1 MPLPLKGLLVIE
13 FCQFLAGPSAGLRL
27 ADLGARVIKIE
38 RPGTG
43 EAGRQIAIKNL
54 FVEGSSLVFHTINRN
69 KESYAAD
76 LKNPDDLAKVKQL
89 LAQADIM
96 THNFRP
102 GIMEK
107 IGLGYA
113 AVQAL
118 NPRLIYG
125 VVTGYGPTGPWAN
138 KPGQDLLIQSLSGLA
153 YLSGTQAD
161 SPTPF
166 GIAVADI
173 ICGSHF
179 AQGLLAALLKRG
191 KTGQGVLVEVS
202 LLESVLDMQ
211 FELLTT
217 HLNDG
222 GQLPR
227 RGAVRGTA
235 HAYLSAPYGIYQT
248 QDGYLA
254 LAMGN
259 LDKLDAKLN
268 TGILADY
275 PTASSWFDGRDD
287 IVARLATALRKH
299 PTAAW
304 LAILEP
310 LGIWCAEVLNYQ
322 QATSSPGFEVLGMQ
336 QFVNLTDSQQLLTT
350 RCPIRIDGEKLYSDK
365 AAPKPG
371 SDTAAIQSEF
381 GLGSPSASTSP
392 PSPLSRGEGG
402 LISSSSLELDSN
414 KTASEK
420 PTTLELKINPPSPR
434 ERGLGGEVDAR
445 AKPLA
450 GLLVVDFSQFLS
462 GPSAALRLAD
472 MGARVIK
479 IERPETGDICRHLY
493 TSNVIMN
500 GESSVF
506 HAINRNKESFA
517 ADLKNAADRE
527 QVWALVRRA
536 DVMMHNYRPG
546 VMERLG
552 FDYASVKAQ
561 NPSVVYGEIS
571 GYGPEGPWR
580 DKPGQDLLLQSV
592 SGLTWLSGNADAGPV
607 PMGMSIVDMLAGAHL
622 AQGLLACLVR
632 RSTSGEG
639 GLVQVS
645 MLESAFDFQFETITT
660 FFNDGGALPQ
670 RTTRNNAHAYLG
682 APYGIYQTSN
692 GFLAL
697 AMGSIPVLGRLLGC
711 EPLLQYPEPAQAF
724 TQRDEIKATLAG
736 HLRTDTTEAWLALLE
751 PADIWCANVLTWDEL
766 LAHEGFQALNM
777 VQEVTMAD
785 GYAYRTTRCPI
796 RLDGELLTSPKG
808 SPQLGQD
815 NSALLREFTAI
826 QSLRY
831 DA

>member
-1 MPLPLKGLLVIE
+1 MSLPLSGLLVVE

-43 EAGRQIAIKNL
+43 EAGRQVAIKNL

-76 LKNPDDLAKVKQL
+76 LKNPTDLALVKQL
-89 LAQADIM
+89 LARADVM

-107 IGLGYA
+107 IGLGYDN
-113 AVQAL
+113 VRAL

-125 VVTGYGPTGPWAN
+125 VVTGYGPTGPWAA
-138 KPGQDLLIQSLSGLA
+138 KPGQDLLIQSMSGLA
-153 YLSGTQAD
+153 YLSGTAAD
-161 SPTPF
+161 GPTPF

-179 AQGLLAALLKRG
+179 AQGLLAALVRRDR
-191 KTGQGVLVEVS
+191 TGQGALVEVS

-217 HLNDG
+217 HFNDG
-222 GQLPR
+222 GQLPQ
-227 RGAVRGTA
+227 RGAARGTA
-235 HAYLSAPYGIYQT
+235 HAYLSAPYGIYAT
-248 QDGYLA
+248 QDGFLA

-259 LDKLDAKLN
+259 LDKLDKLLD

-275 PTASSWFDGRDD
+275 PTASSWFEGRDD
-287 IVARLATALRKH
+287 ISARLAAKLREQ

-304 LAILEP
+304 LAQLEP

-322 QATSSPGFEVLGMQ
+322 QATASPGFEVLGMKQ
-336 QFVNLTDSQQLLTT
+336 LVKLADGQQLPTT
-350 RCPIRIDGEKLYSDK
+350 RCPIRIDGERLHSDK

-371 SDTAAIQSEF
+371 RDTQTIQAEF
-381 GLGSPSASTSP
+381 GLSVSG
-392 PSPLSRGEGG
+392 SPLSDNHKPES
-402 LISSSSLELDSN
+402 ISARTSNQQLETRN
-414 KTASEK
+414 Q
-420 PTTLELKINPPSPR
+420 
-434 ERGLGGEVDAR
+434 
-445 AKPLA
+445 KPLQN
-450 GLLVVDFSQFLS
+450 LLVVDFSQFLS

-472 MGARVIK
+472 LGARVIK

-493 TSNVIMN
+493 TSNVVLN

-517 ADLKNAADRE
+517 VDLKNEADKAH
-527 QVWALVRRA
+527 VWELLARA
-536 DVMMHNYRPG
+536 DVVMHNYRPG

-561 NPSVVYGEIS
+561 NPNVVYGEIS

-592 SGLTWLSGNADAGPV
+592 SGLTLLSGNADAGPV
-607 PMGMSIVDMLAGAHL
+607 PMGLSIVDMLAGAHL

-632 RSTSGEG
+632 RGRSGAG

-645 MLESAFDFQFETITT
+645 MLESAIDFQFETLTT

-670 RTTRNNAHAYLG
+670 RTARNSAHAYLG

-697 AMGSIPVLGRLLGC
+697 AMGSILVLGRLLGC
-711 EPLLQYPEPAQAF
+711 APLLNYPAPAQAF
-724 TQRDEIKATLAG
+724 TERDEIKATLAE
-736 HLRTDTTEAWLALLE
+736 HLKTNTTEAWLAVLE
-751 PADIWCANVLTWDEL
+751 PADIWCANVLSWDKL
-766 LAHEGFQALNM
+766 LAHEGFAALNM

-785 GYAYRTTRCPI
+785 GYRYRTTRCPI
-796 RLDGELLTSPKG
+796 RLDGERLTSPVG

-815 NSALLREFTAI
+815 NAAI
-826 QSLRY
+826 LAEIATLQAARH